1 MTAAST
7 NPVAVA
13 VLAAVHAGKV
23 WDEPGRE
30 SFAQRVAAIL
40 DSEGVE
46 VSDWKGAVSSLGDLD
61 QTPAARNQ
69 AARTLRQHREVLDRV
84 SDLVPKSPGCAL

>member
-1 MTAAST
+1 MTAASRILSPWPCWRRST
-7 NPVAVA
+7 PARFGTSRVE
-13 VLAAVHAGKV
+13 KV
-23 WDEPGRE
+23 SRSEW
-30 SFAQRVAAIL
+30 AAIL